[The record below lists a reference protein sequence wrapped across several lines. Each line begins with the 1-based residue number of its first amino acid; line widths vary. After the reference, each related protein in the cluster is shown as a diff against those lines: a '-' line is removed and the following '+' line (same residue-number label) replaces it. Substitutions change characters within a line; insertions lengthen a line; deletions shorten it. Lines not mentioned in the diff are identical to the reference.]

1 MMKGSKKAM
10 NVKGF
15 TLIEVLIAFTCVFIA
30 MLLCVPIIS
39 SIAFMQKPSYL
50 SEDRLAIYQ
59 LRLMLAQSNDIS
71 IKDDTLYFTYQ
82 KKPQILQF
90 DRNRLVRK
98 EGYEIFMQSVDD
110 LYFEQREECFYVVW
124 QRGKKQK
131 TALLTC
137 N

>member
-1 MMKGSKKAM
+1 M

-15 TLIEVLIAFTCVFIA
+15 TLSEVLIALTCVLIA
-30 MLLCVPIIS
+30 ILLCMPIIS
-39 SIAFMQKPSYL
+39 SIAYMQKPSYL

-59 LRLMLAQSNDIS
+59 LRLLLAQSNDIS
-71 IKDDTLYFTYQ
+71 IKDESLYFLYQ
-82 KKPQILQF
+82 KEPQVLQY

-98 EGYEIFMQSVDD
+98 KGYEIFMQSVDD

-124 QRGKKQK
+124 QREKKQK
-131 TALLTC
+131 TALLAC

>member
-1 MMKGSKKAM
+1 MKGSKKVM

-15 TLIEVLIAFTCVFIA
+15 TLSEVLIALTCVLIA
-30 MLLCVPIIS
+30 ILLCMPIIS
-39 SIAFMQKPSYL
+39 SIAYMQKPSYL

-59 LRLMLAQSNDIS
+59 LRLLLAQSNDIS
-71 IKDDTLYFTYQ
+71 IKDESLYFLYQ
-82 KKPQILQF
+82 KEPQVLQY

-98 EGYEIFMQSVDD
+98 KGYEIFMQSVDD

-124 QRGKKQK
+124 QREKKQK
-131 TALLTC
+131 TALLAC

>member
-1 MMKGSKKAM
+1 MKGSKKVM

-15 TLIEVLIAFTCVFIA
+15 TLIEVLIAFTCVLIA
-30 MLLCVPIIS
+30 ILLCMPIIS
-39 SIAFMQKPSYL
+39 SIAYMQKPSYL

-59 LRLMLAQSNDIS
+59 LRLLLAQSNDIS
-71 IKDDTLYFTYQ
+71 IKDESLYFLYQ
-82 KKPQILQF
+82 KEPQVLQY

-98 EGYEIFMQSVDD
+98 KGYEIFMQSVDD

-124 QRGKKQK
+124 QREKKQK
-131 TALLTC
+131 TALLAC

>member
-1 MMKGSKKAM
+1 MKGSKKVM

-15 TLIEVLIAFTCVFIA
+15 TLIEVLIAFTCVLIA
-30 MLLCVPIIS
+30 ILLCMPIIS
-39 SIAFMQKPSYL
+39 SIAYMQKPSYL

-59 LRLMLAQSNDIS
+59 LRLLLAQSNDIS
-71 IKDDTLYFTYQ
+71 IKDESLYFLYQ
-82 KKPQILQF
+82 KEPQVLQY

-98 EGYEIFMQSVDD
+98 KGYEIFMQSADD

-124 QRGKKQK
+124 QREKKQK
-131 TALLTC
+131 TALLAC

>member
-1 MMKGSKKAM
+1 M

-15 TLIEVLIAFTCVFIA
+15 TLSEVLIALTCVLIA
-30 MLLCVPIIS
+30 ILLCMPIIS
-39 SIAFMQKPSYL
+39 SIAYMQKPSYL

-59 LRLMLAQSNDIS
+59 LRLLLSQSNDIS
-71 IKDDTLYFTYQ
+71 IKDESLYFLYQ
-82 KKPQILQF
+82 KEPQVLQY

-98 EGYEIFMQSVDD
+98 KGYEIFMQSVDD

-124 QRGKKQK
+124 QREKKQK
-131 TALLTC
+131 TALLAC

>member
-1 MMKGSKKAM
+1 MKESKKVM

-15 TLIEVLIAFTCVFIA
+15 TLSEVLIALTCVLIA
-30 MLLCVPIIS
+30 ILLCMPIIS
-39 SIAFMQKPSYL
+39 SIAYMQKPSYL

-59 LRLMLAQSNDIS
+59 LRLLLAQSNDIS
-71 IKDDTLYFTYQ
+71 IKDESLYFLYQ
-82 KKPQILQF
+82 KEPQVLQY

-98 EGYEIFMQSVDD
+98 KGYEIFMQSVDD

-124 QRGKKQK
+124 QREKKQK
-131 TALLTC
+131 TALLAC

>member
-1 MMKGSKKAM
+1 MKGSKKVM

-15 TLIEVLIAFTCVFIA
+15 TLSEVLIALTCVLIA
-30 MLLCVPIIS
+30 ILLCMPIIS
-39 SIAFMQKPSYL
+39 SIAYMQKPSYL

-59 LRLMLAQSNDIS
+59 LRLLLSQSNDIS
-71 IKDDTLYFTYQ
+71 IKDESLYFLYQ
-82 KKPQILQF
+82 KEPQVLQYN
-90 DRNRLVRK
+90 RNRLVRK
-98 EGYEIFMQSVDD
+98 KGYEIFMQSVDD

-131 TALLTC
+131 TALLAC